1 MERTTFRRTIATRH
15 LAEVIFMHCR
25 SVCRSVRRFPI
36 HSWGLIQPCVDLH
49 HDTAPSLMIILSRVN
64 FGEMK
69 ERSKKLIAIWNHCI
83 EAVASPVL
91 ICWTPD
97 YDAKQCKYRTFGAI
111 WIEIYCTTTVIIWDE
126 EWHAPAKSI
135 CNAYLLARKKSPH
148 NRLLSTDNGQI
159 DNWVHFIG
167 SIDNQ

>member
-111 WIEIYCTTTVIIWDE
+111 WIVIYCTTTVILRWGMACSCKIKGKFLSACKKE
-126 EWHAPAKSI
+126 KS
-135 CNAYLLARKKSPH
+135 AYTGVIYR
-148 NRLLSTDNGQI
+148 
-159 DNWVHFIG
+159 
-167 SIDNQ
+167 